1 LKSMKVYAWK
11 DDPGAT
17 ITASVIGYTPVLSS
31 VPGLLPA
38 LTSGQ
43 INVATVPALAADQL
57 QWAPHFDHVTD
68 DVAGAAVG
76 GLIMSKSRLA
86 GVPGDVKSMLTE
98 TGTKAGEMLTDK
110 TRAQDK
116 KAYER
121 IKGRMKVV
129 NLSAAEKTQWDAKF
143 KEIRK
148 KLGQGTYSA

>member
-1 LKSMKVYAWK
+1 HLLGTGDVGLARTFSKGKAVKTPNDLKSMKVYAWK

-76 GLIMSKSRLA
+76 GLIMSKS
-86 GVPGDVKSMLTE
+86 
-98 TGTKAGEMLTDK
+98 
-110 TRAQDK
+110 
-116 KAYER
+116 
-121 IKGRMKVV
+121 
-129 NLSAAEKTQWDAKF
+129 
-143 KEIRK
+143 
-148 KLGQGTYSA
+148 